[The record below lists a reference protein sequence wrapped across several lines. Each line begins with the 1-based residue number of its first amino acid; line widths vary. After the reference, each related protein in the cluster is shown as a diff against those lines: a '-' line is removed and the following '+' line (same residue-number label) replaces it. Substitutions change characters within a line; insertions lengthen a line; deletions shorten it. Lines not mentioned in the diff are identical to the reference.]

1 METEVTTTTVPPLPT
16 LFYDRLREIV
26 PSAEF
31 EAVLA
36 TFTHP
41 KPVTF
46 RVNTLKTT
54 IETCRASL
62 EAQGLTLSTIDWY
75 DNAFAIPH
83 DQKRALT
90 ESAEFNQGHLY
101 VQNLA
106 SMTAPLALAPEAGE
120 TILDLAAAPGGK
132 TTQLANLM
140 HNHGNIKAVE
150 IVKDRYYRL
159 KANLAQQGTTIVQP
173 HLMDGRAVGN
183 RWPALFDRVLLDAPC
198 SSEGRF
204 TQLDPSSWQH
214 WNLRKVQECS
224 HKQKRLLQAAIH
236 TLKKGGKLLYCT
248 CSFAPEENEVV
259 IHHILR
265 KFGDEIEIR
274 PIPLDLPRTQHGLTT
289 WGKKTLHPDLIHATR
304 LLPTEMRDGFF
315 LCLLAKK

>member
-1 METEVTTTTVPPLPT
+1 METELSIAPLPA
-16 LFYDRLREIV
+16 LFCDRLAEIV
-26 PSAEF
+26 PSAEYLS
-31 EAVLA
+31 VLA
-36 TFTHP
+36 TFALP
-41 KPVTF
+41 KPTTF
-46 RVNTLKTT
+46 RINTLKTT
-54 IETCRASL
+54 IEACRTSL
-62 EAQGLTLSTIDWY
+62 EAQGFELSPIEWY
-75 DNAFAIPH
+75 DHAFAIPH
-83 DQKRALT
+83 EQKRALT
-90 ESAEFNQGHLY
+90 ESAEFYNGHIY
-101 VQNLA
+101 IQNLA
-106 SMTAPLALAPEAGE
+106 SMTAPLSLAPQAGE

-132 TTQLANLM
+132 TTQLADLM
-140 HNHGNIKAVE
+140 HNQGHIKAVE
-150 IVKDRYYRL
+150 VVKDRYYRL
-159 KANLAQQGTTIVQP
+159 KANLTQHGATIVQP
-173 HLMDGRAVGN
+173 HLMDGRAAGN
-183 RWPALFDRVLLDAPC
+183 RWPSLFDRILLDAPC

-204 TQLDPSSWQH
+204 TQLDPKSWQH
-214 WNLRKVQECS
+214 WNLRKVQECA